1 MAGNTFT
8 VSVTSHAGAVH
19 SEVDAAIKR
28 ALEICGGKAETY
40 AKQLCHVSKPYG
52 GTLRDSITHKA
63 EGDDTELIGSDV
75 KYAPYVEFGHHQE
88 PGRFVP
94 AIGKRLV
101 RDYVPGNPYLAP
113 SLENHIGEYRN
124 VFENELKKI

>member
-8 VSVTSHAGAVH
+8 VSVTSHAGAVN

-40 AKQLCHVSKPYG
+40 AKQLCPKDTG
-52 GTLRDSITHKA
+52 RLQNSITHKP
-63 EGDDTELIGSDV
+63 EGTDTEVIGTNV
-75 KYAPYVEFGHHQE
+75 EYAPFVEFGHHQE

-101 RDYVPGNPYLAP
+101 ASYVPGKPFLGL
-113 SLENHIGEYRN
+113 SLENHIGEYRQ